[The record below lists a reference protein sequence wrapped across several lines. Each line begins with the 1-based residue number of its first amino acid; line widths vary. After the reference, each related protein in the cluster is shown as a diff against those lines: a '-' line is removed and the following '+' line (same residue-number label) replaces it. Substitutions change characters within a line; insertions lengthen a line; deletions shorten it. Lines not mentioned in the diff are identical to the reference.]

1 MTQITVLYSKI
12 HRATVTDAQLHYE
25 GSLTIDRH
33 LMELAGL
40 AEYQQIDVY
49 NITNGERF
57 TTYAIVGEAHT
68 GIIQVNGAAA
78 HRARTGDLI
87 IIASYAQIPQVE
99 AKTWK
104 PKLVFVD
111 RDTNKPTD
119 NKPAM
124 LPV

>member
-25 GSLTIDRH
+25 GSLTIDHH
-33 LMELAGL
+33 LMQQAGL
-40 AEYQQIDVY
+40 VEYQQIDVY

-57 TTYAIVGEAHT
+57 TTYAIVGEPHT

-78 HRARTGDLI
+78 HKARTGDLI
-87 IIASYAQIPQVE
+87 IIASYANIPQE
-99 AKTWK
+99 EGPLWK

-111 RDTNKPTD
+111 RQNKPSAD
-119 NKPAM
+119 KPAM

>member
-25 GSLTIDRH
+25 GSMTIDKH
-33 LMELAGL
+33 LMDLAGL
-40 AEYQQIDVY
+40 VEYQQINLY

-57 TTYAIVGEAHT
+57 TTYVIVGEPNT

-78 HRARTGDLI
+78 HKARTGDLV
-87 IIASYAQIPQVE
+87 IIASYANIDHAEGPN
-99 AKTWK
+99 WK

-111 RDTNKPTD
+111 RDNKPSA
-119 NKPAM
+119 NKPAL

>member
-25 GSLTIDRH
+25 GSLTIDYH
-33 LMELAGL
+33 LMQQAGL
-40 AEYQQIDVY
+40 VEYQQIDVY

-78 HRARTGDLI
+78 HKARTGDLI
-87 IIASYAQIPQVE
+87 IIASYANIPHSE
-99 AKTWK
+99 GPLWK

-111 RDTNKPTD
+111 RQNKPTAD
-119 NKPAM
+119 KPAM

>member
-25 GSLTIDRH
+25 GSLTIDKH
-33 LMELAGL
+33 LMDEAGL
-40 AEYQQIDVY
+40 VEYQQIDVY

-57 TTYAIVGEAHT
+57 TTYAIVGEAHS

-78 HRARTGDLI
+78 HNARTNDLI
-87 IIASYAQIPQVE
+87 IIASFATIPHE
-99 AKTWK
+99 EGPNWK

-111 RDTNKPTD
+111 RQNKPTAD
-119 NKPAM
+119 NPAM

>member
-25 GSLTIDRH
+25 GSLTIDRR

-40 AEYQQIDVY
+40 VQYQQIQIY
-49 NITNGERF
+49 NITTGARF
-57 TTYAIVGEAHT
+57 TTYAIIGEPDT

-78 HRARTGDLI
+78 HLAKTGDLI
-87 IIASYAQIPQVE
+87 IIASYAEIPHE
-99 AKTWK
+99 EGPSWK

-111 RDTNKPTD
+111 RQNRPTADKPE
-119 NKPAM
+119 M